1 MRVQEEDFL
10 YHRVADRLENM
21 IENGVLKSGD
31 KLLSVRTLCR
41 EQGVSHSTAFKAY
54 STLENKGLI
63 EARAK
68 SGYYVRFLPKPAAP
82 RFAIDP
88 EPNRH
93 WSVEEMI
100 SEVYEKMSESGVMQ
114 FSLAAPDISLL
125 PTAKLNKC
133 LLEALRRSPA
143 SCLNY
148 ADASGNEN
156 LRRQVARLA
165 FNWGGKPGSN
175 EVVITNGCMEALS
188 LCLRAV
194 TQPGD
199 TVAIE
204 TPTYFGIF
212 NLLKSLHL
220 HALEIP
226 VDAERGIDLNFLKE
240 AVQKRRISA
249 CLFIPNFNNP
259 VGSVIPD
266 ATKKELVD
274 LLAAAGIP
282 LVEDDIYGEMYF
294 GKVRPRCCKS
304 FDTQGMVLY
313 CSSFSKTLAPGYRV
327 GWCLPG
333 KYLARVRQ
341 LKLTHSLST
350 ATPTQEALS
359 LFCET
364 GRFDLHLRHLRKALH
379 TQCLRYSQAVAAFF
393 PEGTRIS
400 RPQGG
405 YVLWIELPRK
415 VNALD
420 VYRRARRQQISIAPG
435 QLFSLSEQFGHYIR
449 IGFGTP
455 YTGAIELAL
464 KRLGNL
470 VV

>member
-1 MRVQEEDFL
+1 MRVADEDFL
-10 YHRVADRLENM
+10 YHQVADRLENM

-31 KLLSVRTLCR
+31 KLLSVRMLCR

-54 STLENKGLI
+54 SALESKGLI

-68 SGYYVRFLPKPAAP
+68 SGYYVRFLSKKAAP
-82 RFAIDP
+82 RFTSTP
-88 EPNRH
+88 QENRQ
-93 WSVEEMI
+93 WTLEEMI
-100 SEVYEKMSESGVMQ
+100 AEVYEKMSESGIMQ

-125 PTAKLNKC
+125 PAAKLNKC
-133 LLEALRRSPA
+133 LLEAVRRSPV

-148 ADASGNEN
+148 ADASGTEN
-156 LRRQVARLA
+156 LRRQVARLS
-165 FNWGGKPGSN
+165 FNWGGKTDSD
-175 EVVITNGCMEALS
+175 EVVITNGSMESLALS
-188 LCLRAV
+188 LRAV

-204 TPTYFGIF
+204 SPTYFGIF

-226 VDAERGIDLNFLKE
+226 TDPETGIDLDFLKTTLGS
-240 AVQKRRISA
+240 KRIAA
-249 CLFIPNFNNP
+249 CLVTPNFNNP
-259 VGSVIPD
+259 VGSLMPD
-266 ATKKELVD
+266 SSKKELVEM
-274 LLAAAGIP
+274 LAVAEIP
-282 LVEDDIYGEMYF
+282 LIEDDIYGEMYF
-294 GKVRPRCCKS
+294 GKTRPRTCKS
-304 FDTQGMVLY
+304 YDRNGLVLQ

-333 KYLARVRQ
+333 RFLRQVRN
-341 LKLTHSLST
+341 LKLSQSLST
-350 ATPTQEALS
+350 ATPTQDALS

-379 TQCLRYSQAVAAFF
+379 TQCLRYSQAIASYF
-393 PEGTRIS
+393 PEETRIS

-420 VYRRARRQQISIAPG
+420 VYHRARRQQIGIAPG
-435 QLFSLSEQFGHYIR
+435 QLFSLSGQYANYIR
-449 IGFGTP
+449 IGFGAP
-455 YTGAIELAL
+455 YSDAIESGL
-464 KRLGNL
+464 KRLGRL
-470 VV
+470 IG

>member
-1 MRVQEEDFL
+1 MRIQEEDFL
-10 YHRVADRLENM
+10 YHQVADRLENM
-21 IENGVLKSGD
+21 IGNGVLKSGD

-41 EQGVSHSTAFKAY
+41 EQGVSLSTAFKAY
-54 STLENKGLI
+54 SALESKGLI

-68 SGYYVRFLPKPAAP
+68 SGYYVRFLPQPEAP
-82 RFAIDP
+82 RFAADT
-88 EPNRH
+88 EHNKQ
-93 WSVEEMI
+93 WSVEAMI

-125 PTAKLNKC
+125 PAAKLNKC
-133 LLEALRRSPA
+133 LLEALRRSPG

-165 FNWGGKPGSN
+165 FNWGGKPHSDD
-175 EVVITNGCMEALS
+175 VVITNGCMEALS
-188 LCLRAV
+188 ICLRAV

-204 TPTYFGIF
+204 SPTYFGIF

-226 VDAERGIDLNFLKE
+226 VDAEQGINLGFLKE
-240 AVQKRRISA
+240 AVQNRRIAA

-259 VGSVIPD
+259 VGSVVPD
-266 ATKKELVD
+266 AAKKELVD
-274 LLAAAGIP
+274 LLTAAEIP
-282 LVEDDIYGEMYF
+282 LIEDDIYGEMYF
-294 GKVRPRCCKS
+294 GKTRPRCCKS
-304 FDTQGMVLY
+304 YDREGMVLY

-333 KYLARVRQ
+333 KYITRVRQ

-350 ATPTQEALS
+350 ATPTQEALA

-364 GRFDLHLRHLRKALH
+364 GRYDLHLRHLRKALH
-379 TQCLRYSQAVAAFF
+379 TQCLRYSQAIAAFF

-420 VYRRARRQQISIAPG
+420 VYRRARRQQIAIAPG
-435 QLFSLSEQFGHYIR
+435 QLFSLSEQFAHYIR
-449 IGFGTP
+449 IGFGAP
-455 YTGAIELAL
+455 YTDTIELGL
-464 KRLGNL
+464 KRLGSL

>member
-1 MRVQEEDFL
+1 MRLLEEDFL
-10 YHRVADRLENM
+10 YHQVADRLESM

-54 STLENKGLI
+54 AALESKGLV

-68 SGYYVRFLPKPAAP
+68 SGYYVRFLPKSAAP
-82 RFAIDP
+82 RFAADP
-88 EPNRH
+88 EPNRQ

-125 PTAKLNKC
+125 PSAKLNKC
-133 LLEALRRSPA
+133 LLEALRRSPS
-143 SCLNY
+143 SCLLY
-148 ADASGNEN
+148 ADASGSEN
-156 LRRQVARLA
+156 LRRQVARLS
-165 FNWGGKPGSN
+165 FKWGGKPGSD

-188 LCLRAV
+188 ICLQAV
-194 TQPGD
+194 TRPGD

-204 TPTYFGIF
+204 SPTYFGIF

-226 VDAERGIDLNFLKE
+226 VDPETGIDLDYLKT
-240 AVQKRRISA
+240 AVQNGRIAA

-259 VGSVIPD
+259 VGSVMPD
-266 ATKKELVD
+266 AAKKELVG
-274 LLAAAGIP
+274 LLADAGIP

-294 GKVRPRCCKS
+294 GKTRPRSCKS
-304 FDTQGMVLY
+304 FDRQGMVLY
-313 CSSFSKTLAPGYRV
+313 CSSFSKALAPGYRV

-333 KYLARVRQ
+333 KFLSRVRQ

-379 TQCLRYSQAVAAFF
+379 TQCLRYSQAIATFF
-393 PEGTRIS
+393 PEGTRLS

-420 VYRRARRQQISIAPG
+420 VYRRARRQQIAIAPG
-435 QLFSLSEQFGHYIR
+435 QLFSLSDQFAHCIR
-449 IGFGTP
+449 IGFGAP
-455 YTGAIELAL
+455 YTSAIEMGL

-470 VV
+470 VM

>member
-1 MRVQEEDFL
+1 
-10 YHRVADRLENM
+10 M
-21 IENGVLKSGD
+21 IENGILKSGD
-31 KLLSVRTLCR
+31 KLLSVRMLCR

-54 STLENKGLI
+54 SALESKGLI

-82 RFAIDP
+82 RFGFIAP
-88 EPNRH
+88 QNRQ
-93 WSVEEMI
+93 WTLEEMI
-100 SEVYEKMSESGVMQ
+100 SDVYEKMSETGVIQ

-125 PTAKLNKC
+125 PEAKLNKC
-133 LLEALRRSPA
+133 LLEAVRRSPV

-148 ADASGNEN
+148 ADASGSEN
-156 LRRQVARLA
+156 LRRQVARLS
-165 FNWGGKPGSN
+165 FNWGGKPDSD
-175 EVVITNGCMEALS
+175 EVVITNGCMESLS

-194 TQPGD
+194 TNPGD

-204 TPTYFGIF
+204 SPTYFGIF

-226 VDAERGIDLNFLKE
+226 VDPETGIDLDFLRTAIAKNRL
-240 AVQKRRISA
+240 AA
-249 CLFIPNFNNP
+249 CLFTPNFNNP
-259 VGSVIPD
+259 VGSLVPD
-266 ATKKELVD
+266 AAKKELVD
-274 LLAAAGIP
+274 MLAAADIP
-282 LVEDDIYGEMYF
+282 LIEDDIYGEMYF
-294 GKVRPRCCKS
+294 GKTRPRSCKS
-304 FDTQGMVLY
+304 YDRNGLVLY

-333 KYLARVRQ
+333 KFLSRVRH

-379 TQCLRYSQAVAAFF
+379 TQCLRYSQAVTAFF

-405 YVLWIELPRK
+405 YVLWIELPAR

-420 VYRRARRQQISIAPG
+420 VYHRARQQHIGIAPG
-435 QLFSLSEQFGHYIR
+435 QLFSLSGQYEHSIR
-449 IGFGTP
+449 IGFGKP
-455 YTGAIELAL
+455 YSNAVEAGL
-464 KRLGNL
+464 KRLGIL
-470 VV
+470 IKSVKFS

>member
-1 MRVQEEDFL
+1 MRLQEEDFL
-10 YHRVADRLENM
+10 YHQVADRLENM
-21 IENGVLKSGD
+21 IENGALKSGD

-41 EQGVSHSTAFKAY
+41 EQGVSLSTAFKAY
-54 STLENKGLI
+54 SALESKGLI

-68 SGYYVRFLPKPAAP
+68 SGYYVRFLPRPAAP
-82 RFAIDP
+82 RFSPAP
-88 EPNRH
+88 PAKQS
-93 WSVEEMI
+93 WTLEEMI
-100 SEVYEKMSESGVMQ
+100 ADVYEKMSESGITQ

-133 LLEALRRSPA
+133 LLEALRRSPT

-148 ADASGNEN
+148 ADASGCES
-156 LRRQVARLA
+156 LRRQVARLS
-165 FNWGGKPGSN
+165 FNWGGKPDPD
-175 EVVITNGCMEALS
+175 EVVITNGCMESLS

-194 TQPGD
+194 TRPGD

-204 TPTYFGIF
+204 SPTYFGIF

-226 VDAERGIDLNFLKE
+226 VGPETGIDLNFLKD
-240 AVQKRRISA
+240 AVRNRQIAA
-249 CLFIPNFNNP
+249 CLFTPNFNNP
-259 VGSVIPD
+259 VGSLMPD
-266 ATKKELVD
+266 ESKKELVD
-274 LLAAAGIP
+274 LLATAEIP
-282 LVEDDIYGEMYF
+282 LIEDDIYGEMYF
-294 GKVRPRCCKS
+294 GKTRPRSCKS
-304 FDTQGMVLY
+304 YDRHGLVLY

-333 KYLARVRQ
+333 RYITRVRH

-364 GRFDLHLRHLRKALH
+364 GRFDLHLRHLRKSLH
-379 TQCLRYSQAVAAFF
+379 TQCLRYSQAIADFF
-393 PEGTRIS
+393 PEDTRIS

-405 YVLWIELPRK
+405 YVLWIELPHR

-420 VYRRARRQQISIAPG
+420 VYHRARQQQIGIAPG
-435 QLFSLSEQFGHYIR
+435 QLFSMSGQFRHYIR
-449 IGFGTP
+449 IGFGAP
-455 YTGAIELAL
+455 YSGAVEAGL
-464 KRLGNL
+464 KRLGKL
-470 VV
+470 VI